1 MAEQSAEVN
10 LCLCVCFA
18 INYLLVDGF
27 KLFNSPIILFGCCDN
42 AEDVDF
48 L

>member
-10 LCLCVCFA
+10 LLFSCRFA

-27 KLFNSPIILFGCCDN
+27 KLVNSPIMLFGCCDN
-42 AEDVDF
+42 AEGVD
-48 L
+48 LL